1 VGVGAEVKKMGSRD
15 IWYVETTADMLA
27 AGRGELR
34 KALAEI
40 VKEALARGWVD
51 ADKAKRWLEK
61 LESGRVSM
69 EGWPKYE
76 VGLSSSGSLE
86 VRFAYISPD
95 SIEREAQRLREMGL
109 EEGEHYTVKMPE
121 GGGRG
126 YVSILKEGLAYA
138 AWLSVYGSG
147 EQQKLAAEFVK
158 YILQRAK
165 EKGEKVYEKAREI
178 VEEGKARGS
187 LKLEGFEKRV
197 EVEGREHVVKVTGG
211 RAELEERQDGRKLL
225 RLTITAEVDGVR
237 HEYEMT
243 YGRYGRNN
251 TAVGFAVAR
260 ANAPGGREADAERFS
275 ALVKALTGR
284 EPGVYRMKN
293 GKIKCYREHLDGFMR
308 FTELADAIARWLE
321 ETSL

>member
-1 VGVGAEVKKMGSRD
+1 VKKMGSRD

-27 AGRGELR
+27 AGRGELE

-40 VKEALARGWVD
+40 VKEALARGWVY
-51 ADKAKRWLEK
+51 AGKAEGWLEK

-69 EGWPKYE
+69 EGWPKYL
-76 VGLSSSGSLE
+76 VRLSSSGALE
-86 VRFAYISPD
+86 VRFASTSPD

-126 YVSILKEGLAYA
+126 YVSILREGLAYA
-138 AWLSVYGSG
+138 AWLSVNGSG

-165 EKGEKVYEKAREI
+165 EKGEKVYEKSREI

-197 EVEGREHVVKVTGG
+197 EVKGKEYVVKVIGG
-211 RAELEERQDGRKLL
+211 GAEFDKGRGGRKLL
-225 RLTITAEVDGVR
+225 RIRITAEVDGVR
-237 HEYEMT
+237 REYEIT
-243 YGRYGRNN
+243 FGRYGRNA
-251 TAVGFAVAR
+251 AVGFAAAR
-260 ANAPGGREADAERFS
+260 ADAPGGREADAERLS
-275 ALVKALTGR
+275 ALIEALTGVK
-284 EPGVYRMKN
+284 P
-293 GKIKCYREHLDGFMR
+293 KIRRIKDGTIVIECYGGHLEGFRR
-308 FTELADAIARWLE
+308 FAELADAIEKWLE
-321 ETSL
+321 EAGR